1 MRRKRS
7 KNETAQSTETFW
19 GLIYVRHLYDHKDKT
34 TTFPLKIEI
43 FEENKAGQ
51 DRKLKNI
58 RRHLWMFL
66 WFSDVIRI

>member
-19 GLIYVRHLYDHKDKT
+19 GLIYVSHLYDHKDKT

-43 FEENKAGQ
+43 FEENKAWQ
-51 DRKLKNI
+51 D
-58 RRHLWMFL
+58 
-66 WFSDVIRI
+66 